1 MPLAFTLTGANTHDV
16 TQLLPLVAAIPPIG
30 GQVGR
35 PMRRPLR
42 VQGDRAYGSRL
53 HRLALRRWGIRLIA
67 AHQGDPHGSGLGKL
81 RWPVERTLSWLHQF
95 RRLRLRTD
103 RRADIHEA
111 FLNLGCALIC
121 HRILNRGSLC

>member
-1 MPLAFTLTGANTHDV
+1 MLTGANANDI
-16 TQLLPLVAAIPPIG
+16 TQLLPLVAAIPPIA

-42 VQGDRAYGSRL
+42 VQGDRAYSSRQ
-53 HRLALRRWGIRLIA
+53 HRQALRPWGIRLIA
-67 AHQGDPHGSGLGKL
+67 ARRGQPHGSGLGKL

-111 FLNLGCALIC
+111 FLNLGCSLIC
-121 HRILNRGSLC
+121 HRILNRSSLC